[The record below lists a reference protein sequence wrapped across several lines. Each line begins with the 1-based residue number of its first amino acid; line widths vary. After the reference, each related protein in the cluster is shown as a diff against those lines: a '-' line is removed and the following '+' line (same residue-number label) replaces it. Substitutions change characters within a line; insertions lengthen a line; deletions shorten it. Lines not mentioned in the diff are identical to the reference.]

1 MDFDK
6 IKQDILN
13 SSETSTSESESISG
27 SELHEEFEINNFLP
41 EFEPLKLSGKN
52 LAQQYVSAFNT
63 GMNIYQC
70 LNYLQGYVYTLV
82 TATNETIEA
91 WNTVVPL
98 LEQATKEWTDEE
110 FNYKWSILKPQVI
123 ELVTN
128 LTIETF
134 NKAWEDLKPV
144 VIKLAQ
150 DTTDAEFKK
159 QWDILKPQVITLV
172 GETTTN
178 KFNEEWEK
186 LKPTIIQ
193 LSTDTT
199 IAQFNKSWEE
209 LKPKV
214 IELSQ
219 TTTSNKFDEKW
230 EELRPQVI
238 ELAQTTTSNKFD
250 EKWEALQPTLTE
262 TVNNLAKTQTTTTF
276 NYKWSILKP
285 QVIELVTNLT
295 IETFNKAWEDLKPVV
310 IKLAQDTTDA
320 EFKKQWDILK
330 PQVITLVGETTTNK
344 FNEEWEKLK
353 PTIIQLS
360 TDTTIAQFNKSWE
373 ELKPK
378 VIELSQTTT
387 SNKFDE
393 KWEELR
399 PQVIELAQTTT
410 SNKFDEKWEALQP
423 TLTETV
429 NNLAKTQ
436 TTTTFNE
443 KWEELKPQVIELA
456 QTTTGTK
463 FDEKWTELQ
472 PTLNTT
478 LENLVNTNLETFKST
493 LWQEVTKNNDFPF
506 LLPENF
512 GAVGDGTTDDSRAF
526 TECFTSANENH
537 KYILL
542 SNKTYLI
549 GSTLTNI
556 YNTNIIGINT
566 TIILGNNTFTKQVY
580 NCVFSNITFAR
591 AVKSDLPLTE
601 VFISSQFKYCNF
613 IDINYLFKYID
624 NSNDTQGEPLC
635 ILNNCSLS
643 NTNIIK
649 CDINNSNH
657 NNFIIN
663 NTLLYY
669 DDTASNTSFIVN
681 GYFNCKYI
689 FNNCFFERGFK
700 DNVFELFNTVDDFEF
715 NTCNIINKHN
725 ASMFLLSNISN
736 VEKQQIIFN
745 NCNILNENKYL
756 IDVAPTNNTVLPTVN
771 IKYSTLK
778 VNAIFNAKNECSLWL
793 ENNQI
798 DTKPVINAGAG
809 KVNLVE
815 IQQKYSPES
824 ENIFPWTTEPT
835 PTVENNVSL
844 NKIGTDQYY
853 ILTESKDKNIKKLDY
868 YFKYDV
874 NYLPSAPYYSNNI
887 FVRDLDLEGY
897 TVKKS
902 YLSNNICKL
911 KDKSTGEL
919 IDYVYLML
927 DDNVTVET
935 IKDDPKSVYTTIA
948 IKYLP
953 YFAKL
958 KTDTPVGGQCYV
970 DACISIILEKTSS

>member
-6 IKQDILN
+6 IKQNILN

-63 GMNIYQC
+63 GMNVYQC

-82 TATNETIEA
+82 TAMNETIEA

-110 FNYKWSILKPQVI
+110 FDYKWSILKPQVI

-134 NKAWEDLKPV
+134 NKAWEELKPV

-159 QWDILKPQVITLV
+159 QWDILRPQVITLV
-172 GETTTN
+172 EETTTN

-209 LKPKV
+209 LKPTV

-250 EKWEALQPTLTE
+250 EKWEE
-262 TVNNLAKTQTTTTF
+262 
-276 NYKWSILKP
+276 
-285 QVIELVTNLT
+285 
-295 IETFNKAWEDLKPVV
+295 
-310 IKLAQDTTDA
+310 
-320 EFKKQWDILK
+320 
-330 PQVITLVGETTTNK
+330 
-344 FNEEWEKLK
+344 
-353 PTIIQLS
+353 
-360 TDTTIAQFNKSWE
+360 
-373 ELKPK
+373 
-378 VIELSQTTT
+378 
-387 SNKFDE
+387 
-393 KWEELR
+393 
-399 PQVIELAQTTT
+399 
-410 SNKFDEKWEALQP
+410 LQP

-456 QTTTGTK
+456 QTTTNTK

-472 PTLNTT
+472 PTLTET
-478 LENLVNTNLETFKST
+478 VTNLVNTNLETFKST

-512 GAVGDGTTDDSRAF
+512 GAVGDGVIDDSRAF
-526 TECFTSANENH
+526 TECFASANANH

-542 SNKTYLI
+542 SNKRYLI
-549 GSTLTNI
+549 TNTLTNI
-556 YNTNIIGINT
+556 SETNIIGINA
-566 TIILGNNTFTKQVY
+566 TILLDDNMFTKQISR
-580 NCVFSNITFAR
+580 CVFSNITFIR
-591 AVKSDLPLTE
+591 VVGSDLPLTE
-601 VFISSQFKYCNF
+601 NFFSSQFKYCNF
-613 IDINYLFKYID
+613 TDINYLF
-624 NSNDTQGEPLC
+624 
-635 ILNNCSLS
+635 NNISPR
-643 NTNIIK
+643 I
-649 CDINNSNH
+649 
-657 NNFIIN
+657 
-663 NTLLYY
+663 NTLEHLLLDECNLENTQLIDVTNQFNGVVYSINKTLFYY
-669 DDTASNTSFIVN
+669 DEDYNQRTKIIG
-681 GYFNCKYI
+681 GYIGGKFI
-689 FNNCFFERGFK
+689 FNNCTFSKFEPDGII
-700 DNVFELFNTVDDFEF
+700 ELFGSLDNFDFNNCYIHTYDNANTFILPD
-715 NTCNIINKHN
+715 
-725 ASMFLLSNISN
+725 ISS
-736 VEKQQIIFN
+736 VEKQQITFN
-745 NCNILNENKYL
+745 NCDISNNNKYL
-756 IDVAPTNNTVLPTVN
+756 VDVYATNNTVLPTVN

-798 DTKPVINAGAG
+798 DTKPIINAGVG
-809 KVNLVE
+809 DVNIVE
-815 IQQKYSPES
+815 IQQKYSDTT

-844 NKIGTDQYY
+844 NKVRGGEYY
-853 ILTESKDKNIKKLDY
+853 VLTESKDKNVKKLDY
-868 YFKYDV
+868 YFKLDFD
-874 NYLPSAPYYSNNI
+874 YLPTAPYYGNN
-887 FVRDLDLEGY
+887 FVVRDLDLEGY
-897 TVKKS
+897 TVKNS
-902 YLSNNICKL
+902 FLSNTTCKL
-911 KDKSTGEL
+911 KNKSTGEL

-927 DDNVTVET
+927 DNDVTVTTE
-935 IKDDPKSVYTTIA
+935 KDTQLTYTTIA

-958 KTDTPVGGQCYV
+958 KTDTPVTGRSYI